1 MFFPKWNKSD
11 SGWNCKILTVKS
23 FILNKL
29 QNFLPKF
36 FFSIPYINMSWW
48 GFFYIED
55 TVPMLQL
62 FLHVALSVRKNR
74 QSLLQGHMFQIFQ
87 QVKTV

>member
-1 MFFPKWNKSD
+1 
-11 SGWNCKILTVKS
+11 
-23 FILNKL
+23 
-29 QNFLPKF
+29 
-36 FFSIPYINMSWW
+36 MSWW